1 MTLLDNHLEQISLS
15 SAAIAELPFP
25 PPKIFTNALLHS
37 HDITALI
44 RDTESH
50 ERALFSQVPSKYES
64 SVPHRSTIH
73 PTKDQGEA
81 FLHDSGL
88 MRRPRHGT
96 AAATLLGG
104 DLGEQLRK
112 ESLAE
117 QKERGEVDVELLLRG
132 AERLCGIYPIPNAL
146 EKIASL
152 RMRHSQL
159 ASSINRFEARVSKQ
173 TGQLARMNKSKSFT
187 NGSDDDDDD
196 DDIEGGDVSIGNIHK
211 TSTMSEEFQIT
222 AEDFKKEEEEIRELE
237 RKKRA
242 LEDRV
247 SGMERDLGGL
257 LR

>member
-50 ERALFSQVPSKYES
+50 ERALFSQAPSKHES
-64 SVPHRSTIH
+64 SVPHRNTIH
-73 PTKDQGEA
+73 SAKDQGEA
-81 FLHDSGL
+81 FLRDSGL

-104 DLGEQLRK
+104 DLGEQLQR
-112 ESLAE
+112 ENLAE
-117 QKERGEVDVELLLRG
+117 PKGRGEVDVELLLRG
-132 AERLCGIYPIPNAL
+132 AERLCGIYPIPGAL

-152 RMRHSQL
+152 RIRHGQL

-173 TGQLARMNKSKSFT
+173 TGQLARMNRSKSFA
-187 NGSDDDDDD
+187 NGSDEDDVD
-196 DDIEGGDVSIGNIHK
+196 EGGDFSVENTHEMP
-211 TSTMSEEFQIT
+211 TMSQDVQIT
-222 AEDFKKEEEEIRELE
+222 AEDFKREEEDIRELE